1 MHAPEIRSWNHIEF
15 IYNPQA
21 GNRLIRRNVGVV
33 ASKLAEI
40 FPYAHVRINP
50 TTGPGDATDLAR
62 AAAKESG
69 SDVLVVVA
77 GGDGS
82 VSEAANGLIGSAA
95 SMLVLPFGSG
105 NDLARTLYG
114 RRTVTPTMILEA
126 FKQEGAFSAP
136 MDALHVSGSVRD
148 NRGAQVP
155 EFSYYSV
162 NVISIGLDSKV
173 AITADKIQRKIPNTL
188 GMSYMIGV
196 VNALS
201 SDRSWRMRAT
211 MERDGKLDTV
221 ERDYVLCAV
230 GNARYYGGGFLPHP
244 GAKIND
250 GLANI
255 LTARPLKVLE
265 IAKLLGKFRRGETIP
280 ADTATYEQA
289 SSVHIEAVDSELVLT
304 LDGEGYF
311 ADSVRVDTVPN
322 VLSVALP
329 CSWGLPPAFQA
340 D

>member
-1 MHAPEIRSWNHIEF
+1 MHVAENRSWNRIEF

-33 ASKLAEI
+33 ASNLAEI
-40 FPYAHVRINP
+40 FPYAHIRINP

-69 SDVLVVVA
+69 SDVLIVIA

-82 VSEAANGLIGSAA
+82 VSEAANGLIGTEAA
-95 SMLVLPFGSG
+95 MLVLPFGSG

-114 RRTVTPTMILEA
+114 RRTPTPTVILDA
-126 FKQEGAFSAP
+126 FKKDGAFSTK
-136 MDALHVSGSVRD
+136 MDALRVQGSVRD
-148 NRGAQVP
+148 NRGVEVR
-155 EFSYYSV
+155 EFSRFSV

-173 AITADKIQRKIPNTL
+173 AITADKIQRKFPNTL

-196 VNALS
+196 FNALS
-201 SDRSWRMRAT
+201 SDRSWRMRAKL
-211 MERDGKLDTV
+211 ERDGNLDV
-221 ERDYVLCAV
+221 IQRDYVLCAI
-230 GNARYYGGGFLPHP
+230 GNAQYYGGGFLPHP
-244 GAKIND
+244 DAKLND

-255 LTARPLKVLE
+255 LTARPLKVFE

-280 ADTATYEQA
+280 AHIATYEQA
-289 SSVHIEAVDSELVLT
+289 SSLVIEAVDSELVLT
-304 LDGEGYF
+304 LDGEGYY
-311 ADSVRVDTVPN
+311 ADRIHVDTVPG
-322 VLSVALP
+322 VLRVALP
-329 CSWGLPPAFQA
+329 RSWGLPPAFEA